1 MRQLVEK
8 VELHDR
14 LNPKIWNEDSTLR
27 EEVGEKLHE
36 IIDQFILELD
46 DSDIP
51 IKVLDAR
58 LVGSNA
64 SFNYTENSDL
74 DVHIIANFNEASC
87 DTNVL
92 SLLYNYFKKNFNDR
106 YDISIHGVPVELYI
120 EDIGSS
126 AVSNGIYSLYR
137 EEWIKF
143 PEPIEIPDIDIMQEY
158 SKYENRYNDIVRSG
172 DAEEADRLI
181 DELYLLRKDS
191 LSTEG
196 EYGVGNLIFKQFRND
211 GYLDNL
217 KQMLIDDTAKELS
230 LEALDGGTEK
240 HEKVDSVGNTLSDGQ
255 LTFFKNSKVVDNNGN
270 LLVVF
275 HGTKDNFTVFKYG
288 HKNKYDSGYLGD
300 GFYFTDNISS
310 AKEYADWKIGY
321 DNNAHVMSAYLNITN
336 PLIIKSK
343 QWATVDLQDALG
355 IDLLSDD
362 QKFNFKVNK
371 DISSKLTEEVKKRGY
386 DGIIY
391 HNDFYDETTFVVF
404 SPNQIK
410 AITNKT
416 PTFNIDINEG
426 EDSLKE
432 SFMKNYKLGENHF
445 WHISSSPNLSNE
457 LRIGEQ
463 GFHLAE
469 SIDTVLGRIDV
480 MKSEV
485 VYLYDIEP
493 IELSTLYIGYDN
505 GNWNAG
511 NIALLLLAAL
521 DTNLVGDIDDICGEP
536 FDASKI
542 KLKDSDFDVIKKNMG
557 TLHRLYKNTAKNSGV
572 KEEEFV
578 EISKLLST
586 MGYNSI
592 KYPNAYEGSNETNS
606 TILLNA
612 PKQIRNIKMIKKI
625 NRKNE
630 ISLLEAKEDKQK
642 LIDHVGKEDAEYFFK
657 LKDSGRLKPPQN
669 DLYYWLKRKPSE
681 LNSYINDVGLTI
693 TKTQQRKLDKQGA
706 DLLYDED
713 GWKVYKINTYDS
725 AKYYGKGTKWCISG
739 NYAGQEEQGQYY
751 FNEYLSRGVNG
762 YYFIINPFGEK
773 WCWLDVDAEFKDAPL
788 WDEEDNGVTNTRSV
802 YMPNNFPEGVI
813 DVLPNAEEFFTFPED
828 IIEEHIANNVLEV
841 DDEVANILN
850 SYDIYLQDFR
860 FHTLYWNTDAHV
872 KYIIGYIPQMEKL
885 IILNGNDSDIERGTF
900 AGDTGLR
907 VIYLPHTIGIIF
919 KWAFDDATNLSDIY
933 TDMDEDEFKRKYKG
947 NVEEDLH
954 DINIHYD
961 TFQEDAVHKIL
972 DEKLNESAYFSSM
985 EGMIEQAADRN
996 PKPEDFFEQPWDD
1009 LVDPNRFFKE
1019 ITSSISKDAIQ
1030 KVDKRINLND
1040 KNNKFYRVLLKFLDA
1055 YKIPAYKRDSYTYDK
1070 LEPATMVEYSNGV
1083 RVPVDGKHTAKLC
1096 SRLGIKLPVRIMM
1109 KESLHESVNSSKIM
1123 DIVDKIIE
1131 NDLRLRIS
1139 NNPPKF
1145 GKPFFILPDGT
1156 FLSGFYLHTNVEEIL
1171 QDISMSFYDDIDFQT
1186 PENYNYSTLLDLG
1199 CVRGRVDK
1207 VENYIQ
1213 LPDDRPTSSQ
1223 IDAIADAIFFAMT
1236 SGGSYIGKSGIFIEA
1251 PDTEQSRFYSFDD
1264 YEPEDIVAKIK
1275 RYYSSGILY
1284 ETLEEEY
1291 LDDNEEFWDYRTK
1304 DINGKIAF
1312 DKTRSETPF
1321 GQRMIELANS
1331 GGTDSRD
1338 RKAFFYEM
1346 TPKEYFQA
1354 CADGFGNSY
1363 QANMNQVND
1372 EIIPHLKEVLTKY
1385 KKMFPVGYLEYTNGN
1400 FGQEGRH
1407 RMFAAGEIFGWDTKQ
1422 PVLIIYDGDRPTIP
1436 THKKEYDPVKS
1447 EISDDELA
1455 DELDFDD
1462 LELLEDLAILEE
1474 DIEAMKPHYPNI
1486 PENRFQSII
1495 ELDPT
1500 YKIGSTNAGT
1510 YGKWLLSL
1518 ANKNGGRVNDEEY
1531 ITDVLKRFEENK
1543 KFLKNKDIM
1552 GFKTIYD
1559 VDDYLSDENNY
1570 KEESA
1575 RQKLRRVQNFV
1586 RKTDLIKDADKVF
1599 DGNDWVIYVPKTYEA
1614 SCKLGRGT
1622 TWCTATTQSDRYY
1635 NMYSGDGPLY
1645 ININKHDPDEK
1656 YQFNFPTEQFMDKND
1671 EEIYVMEFLQNNE
1684 ELLDFYGDEPYIGM
1698 KLREINANNNL
1709 ASFLSDKTTDEKLGE
1724 TVTID
1729 NIDDLNELIDILD
1742 EIPEE
1747 SGKMSSFE
1755 ILVVKNMPKIPSS
1768 AFSSRI
1774 EANMLKIENVGT
1786 IYNSAF
1792 AYCNIGTL
1800 SIYNVDKIDSA
1811 SFYDSDVQEVYL
1823 EDIGTIEKK
1832 AFDGCDFITKLTFN
1846 GHISDIKEN
1855 AFTNYVYGGA
1865 KVIIDGKESV
1875 KDIPNWILK
1884 DGTRV
1889 KDHDLDDIPIKAIL
1903 PLLKGNI

>member
-8 VELHDR
+8 VELHDK
-14 LNPKIWNEDSTLR
+14 LNPKIWNKNNTLR
-27 EEVGEKLHE
+27 EEVNEKLHE
-36 IIDQFILELD
+36 IIDQFILELY

-92 SLLYNYFKKNFNDR
+92 SLLYNYFKKNFNNR
-106 YDISIHGVPVELYI
+106 YDISIHGVPIELYI
-120 EDIGSS
+120 EDVGSS
-126 AVSNGIYSLYR
+126 AVSNGIFSLYKD
-137 EEWIKF
+137 EWIKF
-143 PEPIEIPDIDIMQEY
+143 PEPIEIPDIDITQEY
-158 SKYENRYNDIVRSG
+158 SKYESRYNDIVISG
-172 DAEEADRLI
+172 DVEEADKLI

-191 LSTEG
+191 LSTDG
-196 EYGVGNLIFKQFRND
+196 EYGIGNLIFKQFRND

-217 KQMLIDDTAKELS
+217 KQMLIDNTTKELS
-230 LEALDGGTEK
+230 LE
-240 HEKVDSVGNTLSDGQ
+240 S
-255 LTFFKNSKVVDNNGN
+255 LT
-270 LLVVF
+270 
-275 HGTKDNFTVFKYG
+275 
-288 HKNKYDSGYLGD
+288 
-300 GFYFTDNISS
+300 
-310 AKEYADWKIGY
+310 
-321 DNNAHVMSAYLNITN
+321 
-336 PLIIKSK
+336 
-343 QWATVDLQDALG
+343 
-355 IDLLSDD
+355 
-362 QKFNFKVNK
+362 
-371 DISSKLTEEVKKRGY
+371 
-386 DGIIY
+386 
-391 HNDFYDETTFVVF
+391 
-404 SPNQIK
+404 
-410 AITNKT
+410 
-416 PTFNIDINEG
+416 
-426 EDSLKE
+426 
-432 SFMKNYKLGENHF
+432 
-445 WHISSSPNLSNE
+445 
-457 LRIGEQ
+457 
-463 GFHLAE
+463 
-469 SIDTVLGRIDV
+469 
-480 MKSEV
+480 
-485 VYLYDIEP
+485 
-493 IELSTLYIGYDN
+493 
-505 GNWNAG
+505 
-511 NIALLLLAAL
+511 
-521 DTNLVGDIDDICGEP
+521 
-536 FDASKI
+536 
-542 KLKDSDFDVIKKNMG
+542 
-557 TLHRLYKNTAKNSGV
+557 
-572 KEEEFV
+572 
-578 EISKLLST
+578 
-586 MGYNSI
+586 
-592 KYPNAYEGSNETNS
+592 
-606 TILLNA
+606 
-612 PKQIRNIKMIKKI
+612 
-625 NRKNE
+625 
-630 ISLLEAKEDKQK
+630 EAKEDKQK
-642 LIDHVGKEDAEYFFK
+642 LIDHVGEEDAEYFFK
-657 LKDSGRLKPPQN
+657 LKDSGRLKPPYS

-681 LNSYINDVGLTI
+681 LNNYINDVGLTI
-693 TKTQQRKLDKQGA
+693 TKSQQRKLDKQGA

-751 FNEYLSRGVNG
+751 FNEYLSKGVNG

-828 IIEEHIANNVLEV
+828 IIEEHIANGVLEV
-841 DDEVANILN
+841 DDEVANTLN

-985 EGMIEQAADRN
+985 GGMIEQAADRN
-996 PKPEDFFEQPWDD
+996 PKPEDFFEKPWDA

-1019 ITSSISKDAIQ
+1019 ITNNISKDAIQ
-1030 KVDKRINLND
+1030 KVDRRINLND
-1040 KNNKFYRVLLKFLDA
+1040 KNNKFYKVLLNFLDA

-1096 SRLGIKLPVRIMM
+1096 SRLGIKLPVRIIM

-1123 DIVDKIIE
+1123 DIVNKIIE

-1156 FLSGFYLHTNVEEIL
+1156 FLSGFYAHTNVEEIL
-1171 QDISMSFYDDIDFQT
+1171 QDISLSFYDDIDFQT

-1199 CVRGRVDK
+1199 CVRGRIDK

-1284 ETLEEEY
+1284 ETYQESVDRTVYNALYAFPKYVEKYGRGSALFELKYKYNLQDDELVWIINKLIDSGKIDMFTRDNYISQLGLEDYEEDIKKVIEEDSKGDWGYHYGDLGNKSDRRGNFGGRNSGGFGTGTYFVGTPISQRDDGGFYKNRPEHKVDFSKYHLFRPRTNEEAYRLHDALLAFNNMEPDFKEEPPSWDEVLAEFEKMSNEYWAPLDNLDDETPSTPVKLNTKPLLQYIRKYINYYPYKITKDDNLMGIAQDIEKELIKEASSFEKSLHNLSSALHYYDEDKLRKIVVAALKDKSDKAPSTLIMQALGYDGIDVRHLNHDAQGLAGLDNFGFGSVIYDLKESIADDKTDSNGKTLSDSQIAYFKDSKVRDSSGRLLPVYHGTKDDFTVFKHGHMNRKDVGYLGDGFYFTDDIDSANSYSKWKRGNDYNSHTMEVYLNITNPIVLEHNQWATADLQDFLGLDLLTDDQKFDFTVNQEISNKLTEEVRKRGYDGIIYHNDFYDETIYVVYNSNQIKSVTNETPTSSDDINESVLEEE
-1291 LDDNEEFWDYRTK
+1291 NEETETV
-1304 DINGKIAF
+1304 DIDI
-1312 DKTRSETPF
+1312 
-1321 GQRMIELANS
+1321 
-1331 GGTDSRD
+1331 
-1338 RKAFFYEM
+1338 
-1346 TPKEYFQA
+1346 
-1354 CADGFGNSY
+1354 
-1363 QANMNQVND
+1363 
-1372 EIIPHLKEVLTKY
+1372 
-1385 KKMFPVGYLEYTNGN
+1385 
-1400 FGQEGRH
+1400 
-1407 RMFAAGEIFGWDTKQ
+1407 
-1422 PVLIIYDGDRPTIP
+1422 
-1436 THKKEYDPVKS
+1436 
-1447 EISDDELA
+1447 
-1455 DELDFDD
+1455 DD

-1656 YQFNFPTEQFMDKND
+1656 YQFHFPTEQFMDKND
-1671 EEIYVMEFLQNNE
+1671 EEIDVMEFLQNNE

-1729 NIDDLNELIDILD
+1729 NIDDLNELIDILG

-1755 ILVVKNMPKIPSS
+1755 ILVIKNVPKIPNS
-1768 AFSSRI
+1768 AFSRGI

-1855 AFTNYVYGGA
+1855 AFTNYVYGGS

-1889 KDHDLDDIPIKAIL
+1889 KDHDLDDIPINVIL

>member
-8 VELHDR
+8 VELHDK
-14 LNPKIWNEDSTLR
+14 LNPKIWNEDGTLR
-27 EEVGEKLHE
+27 KEVEEKLHE

-58 LVGSNA
+58 IVGSNA
-64 SFNYTENSDL
+64 SFNYAENSDL
-74 DVHIIANFNEASC
+74 DIHIIANFNEASC

-92 SLLYNYFKKNFNDR
+92 SLLYNYFKKNFNNI
-106 YDISIHGVPVELYI
+106 YNISIHGVPIELYI
-120 EDIGSS
+120 EDVGSS
-126 AVSNGIYSLYR
+126 AVSNGIFSLYKN
-137 EEWIKF
+137 EWIKF
-143 PEPIEIPDIDIMQEY
+143 PEPIEIPDIDITQEY
-158 SKYENRYNDIVRSG
+158 AKYESKYNNIINSG
-172 DAEEADRLI
+172 DAEEADKLI

-217 KQMLIDDTAKELS
+217 KQLLVDNTAKELS
-230 LEALDGGTEK
+230 LEALSESSNPEIFYRITVINPDGKEAGLFRGLNNLMDDLWDRSLEDDDA
-240 HEKVDSVGNTLSDGQ
+240 EEAWEEINEPLSI
-255 LTFFKNSKVVDNNGN
+255 LNEYTKNP
-270 LLVVF
+270 
-275 HGTKDNFTVFKYG
+275 DNFPQNTNAIFAYKENTFNKFEQQFEDLKYG
-288 HKNKYDSGYLGD
+288 L
-300 GFYFTDNISS
+300 
-310 AKEYADWKIGY
+310 
-321 DNNAHVMSAYLNITN
+321 
-336 PLIIKSK
+336 
-343 QWATVDLQDALG
+343 
-355 IDLLSDD
+355 
-362 QKFNFKVNK
+362 
-371 DISSKLTEEVKKRGY
+371 
-386 DGIIY
+386 
-391 HNDFYDETTFVVF
+391 
-404 SPNQIK
+404 
-410 AITNKT
+410 
-416 PTFNIDINEG
+416 
-426 EDSLKE
+426 
-432 SFMKNYKLGENHF
+432 
-445 WHISSSPNLSNE
+445 
-457 LRIGEQ
+457 
-463 GFHLAE
+463 
-469 SIDTVLGRIDV
+469 
-480 MKSEV
+480 
-485 VYLYDIEP
+485 
-493 IELSTLYIGYDN
+493 
-505 GNWNAG
+505 
-511 NIALLLLAAL
+511 
-521 DTNLVGDIDDICGEP
+521 NLVGWNLKITKIYRPDKIIYEDDDQIAYDP
-536 FDASKI
+536 KTTS
-542 KLKDSDFDVIKKNMG
+542 V
-557 TLHRLYKNTAKNSGV
+557 
-572 KEEEFV
+572 V
-578 EISKLLST
+578 EW
-586 MGYNSI
+586 
-592 KYPNAYEGSNETNS
+592 
-606 TILLNA
+606 LN
-612 PKQIRNIKMIKKI
+612 
-625 NRKNE
+625 
-630 ISLLEAKEDKQK
+630 EAKEDKQK

-657 LKDSGRLKPPQN
+657 LKDSGRLKPPYN

-681 LNSYINDVGLTI
+681 LNNYINDVGLTI
-693 TKTQQRKLDKQGA
+693 TKSQQRKLDKQGA

-751 FNEYLSRGVNG
+751 FNEYLSKGVNG

-813 DVLPNAEEFFTFPED
+813 GVLPNAEEFFTFPED
-828 IIEEHIANNVLEV
+828 IIEEHIANDVLEV
-841 DDEVANILN
+841 DDEVVNILN

-860 FHTLYWNTDAHV
+860 FRTLYWNTDAHV

-907 VIYLPHTIGIIF
+907 VIYLPYTIGVIF
-919 KWAFDDATNLSDIY
+919 KGAFDDATNLSDIY

-947 NVEEDLH
+947 NIEEDLR

-972 DEKLNESAYFSSM
+972 YEKLNESAYFSSM

-996 PKPEDFFEQPWDD
+996 PKPEDFFEQPWDA

-1019 ITSSISKDAIQ
+1019 ITNNISKDATQ
-1030 KVDKRINLND
+1030 KVDRRINLND
-1040 KNNKFYRVLLKFLDA
+1040 KNNKFYKVLLNFLDA

-1096 SRLGIKLPVRIMM
+1096 SRLGIKLPVRIIM
-1109 KESLHESVNSSKIM
+1109 KESLHESVNTSKVM
-1123 DIVDKIIE
+1123 NIVDKIIE

-1156 FLSGFYLHTNVEEIL
+1156 FLSGFYAHTNVEEIL
-1171 QDISMSFYDDIDFQT
+1171 QDIGLSFYDDIDFQT

-1304 DINGKIAF
+1304 DISGKIAF

-1346 TPKEYFQA
+1346 SPKEYFQA

-1363 QANMNQVND
+1363 QANINQVND

-1500 YKIGSTNAGT
+1500 YKSGSANAGT

-1518 ANKNGGRVNDEEY
+1518 ANRNGGRVDDEEY
-1531 ITDVLKRFEENK
+1531 ITDVLTKFEDNK
-1543 KFLKNKDIM
+1543 KFLKEKDTM
-1552 GFKTIYD
+1552 KFKTIYD
-1559 VDDYLSDENNY
+1559 VDDYLNDEDSY

-1575 RQKLRRVQNFV
+1575 RQKLRRTQKDV
-1586 RKTDLIKDADKVF
+1586 RAYDLEKGADKVF
-1599 DGNDWVIYVPKTYEA
+1599 DGDDWMVYKI
-1614 SCKLGRGT
+1614 GR
-1622 TWCTATTQSDRYY
+1622 A
-1635 NMYSGDGPLY
+1635 
-1645 ININKHDPDEK
+1645 H
-1656 YQFNFPTEQFMDKND
+1656 
-1671 EEIYVMEFLQNNE
+1671 V
-1684 ELLDFYGDEPYIGM
+1684 
-1698 KLREINANNNL
+1698 
-1709 ASFLSDKTTDEKLGE
+1709 
-1724 TVTID
+1724 
-1729 NIDDLNELIDILD
+1729 
-1742 EIPEE
+1742 
-1747 SGKMSSFE
+1747 
-1755 ILVVKNMPKIPSS
+1755 
-1768 AFSSRI
+1768 
-1774 EANMLKIENVGT
+1774 
-1786 IYNSAF
+1786 
-1792 AYCNIGTL
+1792 
-1800 SIYNVDKIDSA
+1800 
-1811 SFYDSDVQEVYL
+1811 
-1823 EDIGTIEKK
+1823 
-1832 AFDGCDFITKLTFN
+1832 
-1846 GHISDIKEN
+1846 
-1855 AFTNYVYGGA
+1855 
-1865 KVIIDGKESV
+1865 
-1875 KDIPNWILK
+1875 
-1884 DGTRV
+1884 
-1889 KDHDLDDIPIKAIL
+1889 
-1903 PLLKGNI
+1903 

>member
-8 VELHDR
+8 VELHDK
-14 LNPKIWNEDSTLR
+14 LNPKIWNEDGTLR
-27 EEVGEKLHE
+27 KEVEEKLHE

-74 DVHIIANFNEASC
+74 DVHIIANFNDASC

-120 EDIGSS
+120 EDVGSS
-126 AVSNGIYSLYR
+126 AVSNGIFSLYKN
-137 EEWIKF
+137 EWIKF
-143 PEPIEIPDIDIMQEY
+143 PEPIEIPDIDITQEY
-158 SKYENRYNDIVRSG
+158 AKYESKYNNIINSG
-172 DAEEADRLI
+172 DAKEADNLI

-191 LSTEG
+191 LATEG

-217 KQMLIDDTAKELS
+217 KQLLVDNTAKELS
-230 LEALDGGTEK
+230 LEAL
-240 HEKVDSVGNTLSDGQ
+240 S
-255 LTFFKNSKVVDNNGN
+255 
-270 LLVVF
+270 
-275 HGTKDNFTVFKYG
+275 
-288 HKNKYDSGYLGD
+288 
-300 GFYFTDNISS
+300 
-310 AKEYADWKIGY
+310 
-321 DNNAHVMSAYLNITN
+321 
-336 PLIIKSK
+336 
-343 QWATVDLQDALG
+343 
-355 IDLLSDD
+355 
-362 QKFNFKVNK
+362 
-371 DISSKLTEEVKKRGY
+371 
-386 DGIIY
+386 
-391 HNDFYDETTFVVF
+391 
-404 SPNQIK
+404 
-410 AITNKT
+410 
-416 PTFNIDINEG
+416 
-426 EDSLKE
+426 E
-432 SFMKNYKLGENHF
+432 SFMQNYTLGENHF
-445 WHISSSPNLSNE
+445 WHISTSPNLEKE

-463 GFHLAE
+463 GFHIAE
-469 SIDTVLGRIDV
+469 SIRTIIDRIDV
-480 MKSEV
+480 ISSDI
-485 VYLYDIEP
+485 VYLYDVEPAQLSPLFIE
-493 IELSTLYIGYDN
+493 YDN

-511 NIALLLLAAL
+511 NISLLLLAYL
-521 DTNLVGDIDDICGEP
+521 NKELVKDIDDICGE
-536 FDASKI
+536 
-542 KLKDSDFDVIKKNMG
+542 DFDKNKIHLKNSDLDVISKNKDLL
-557 TLHRLYKNTAKNSGV
+557 TKLYNNTAKHSEQ
-572 KEEEFV
+572 KENEFIQ
-578 EISKLLST
+578 ISNILNM
-586 MGYNSI
+586 MGYDSI
-592 KYPNAYEGSNETNS
+592 EYINAFEGKQTHSI
-606 TILLNA
+606 ILLNA
-612 PKQIRNIKMIKKI
+612 PQQVKNIKMVKEADRKKGLFLLEAKEDKQKLIDFVGNDYTELFFDLKNRGRLKSPKNDIYYWLKRKPQELRDFLLDMNQTISNSEQRRREKSGATLLYNKDGWKIYKIDTYDSAKYYGKGTRWCISGNYPGSESRGEYYFEEYKDRGVEDYYFIISPDNHKWCYLDAHDDFEDSVLWDEEDSGIYNIYDGTIPNMPKDAMEILPNFDKHLVSDGPIIKIIEDIKKNNGTLIVDREI
-625 NRKNE
+625 NNFLDSAGGAEKRLLSGVVKKIKFLANVGNISITAFHHPYVEKIFIEDGISHINIGTFSDCKNLNYIRLPKTLKE
-630 ISLLEAKEDKQK
+630 IGYKAFGECKSLSKIHIPSSVEYIDAYAFIGCDNLTITCDCTEEYAERQFSNFWNVYKKGTLIPVIYNSQENSSPAKLNEAKEDKQK

-657 LKDSGRLKPPQN
+657 LKDSGRLKPPYN

-681 LNSYINDVGLTI
+681 LNNYINDVGLTI
-693 TKTQQRKLDKQGA
+693 TKSQQRKLDKQGA

-751 FNEYLSRGVNG
+751 FNEYLSKGVNG

-828 IIEEHIANNVLEV
+828 IIEEHIANDVLEV
-841 DDEVANILN
+841 DDEVVNILN

-860 FHTLYWNTDAHV
+860 FHTLYWNTEAHV
-872 KYIIGYIPQMEKL
+872 KSIIGYIPQMEKL
-885 IILNGNDSDIERGTF
+885 IILNGNDSDIVRGTF

-907 VIYLPHTIGIIF
+907 VIYLPHTIEIIYM
-919 KWAFDDATNLSDIY
+919 WAFDDATNLSDIY

-947 NVEEDLH
+947 NIEEDLR

-972 DEKLNESAYFSSM
+972 YEKLNESAYFSSM

-996 PKPEDFFEQPWDD
+996 PKPEDFFEQPWDA

-1019 ITSSISKDAIQ
+1019 ITSNISQDAIK

-1040 KNNKFYRVLLKFLDA
+1040 KNNKFYNVLLKFLDA

-1096 SRLGIKLPVRIMM
+1096 SRLGIKLPVRIIM
-1109 KESLHESVNSSKIM
+1109 KESLNESANTSKIM
-1123 DIVDKIIE
+1123 GIVDKIIE

-1156 FLSGFYLHTNVEEIL
+1156 FLSGFYAHTNVEEIL
-1171 QDISMSFYDDIDFQT
+1171 QDIGLSFYDDIDFQT

-1199 CVRGRVDK
+1199 CIRGRVDK

-1264 YEPEDIVAKIK
+1264 YEPEDIVEKIK

-1284 ETLEEEY
+1284 ETLGEEY
-1291 LDDNEEFWDYRTK
+1291 LDDEEKFWDYRTK
-1304 DINGKIAF
+1304 DISGKIAF

-1346 TPKEYFQA
+1346 SPKEYFQA

-1363 QANMNQVND
+1363 QANINQVND

-1447 EISDDELA
+1447 EISDDELE

-1462 LELLEDLAILEE
+1462 LELLAG
-1474 DIEAMKPHYPNI
+1474 
-1486 PENRFQSII
+1486 
-1495 ELDPT
+1495 LDDFGF
-1500 YKIGSTNAGT
+1500 GS
-1510 YGKWLLSL
+1510 
-1518 ANKNGGRVNDEEY
+1518 V
-1531 ITDVLKRFEENK
+1531 
-1543 KFLKNKDIM
+1543 
-1552 GFKTIYD
+1552 IYD
-1559 VDDYLSDENNY
+1559 LKESIADDKTDSNGKTLSDSQIAYFKDSKVRDSSGRLLHVYHGTKDDFTVFKHGHMNRKDSGY
-1570 KEESA
+1570 LGDGFYFTDDMDSA
-1575 RQKLRRVQNFV
+1575 NSYSKWKR
-1586 RKTDLIKDADKVF
+1586 
-1599 DGNDWVIYVPKTYEA
+1599 GND
-1614 SCKLGRGT
+1614 
-1622 TWCTATTQSDRYY
+1622 
-1635 NMYSGDGPLY
+1635 
-1645 ININKHDPDEK
+1645 
-1656 YQFNFPTEQFMDKND
+1656 
-1671 EEIYVMEFLQNNE
+1671 
-1684 ELLDFYGDEPYIGM
+1684 
-1698 KLREINANNNL
+1698 
-1709 ASFLSDKTTDEKLGE
+1709 
-1724 TVTID
+1724 
-1729 NIDDLNELIDILD
+1729 
-1742 EIPEE
+1742 
-1747 SGKMSSFE
+1747 
-1755 ILVVKNMPKIPSS
+1755 
-1768 AFSSRI
+1768 
-1774 EANMLKIENVGT
+1774 
-1786 IYNSAF
+1786 YNSH
-1792 AYCNIGTL
+1792 TM
-1800 SIYNVDKIDSA
+1800 
-1811 SFYDSDVQEVYL
+1811 EVYL
-1823 EDIGTIEKK
+1823 NITNPLVLEHNQWATADLQDFLGLDLLTDDQK
-1832 AFDGCDFITKLTFN
+1832 FDFKVNQEISNKLTEEVRKRGYDGIIYHNDFYDETIYVVYN
-1846 GHISDIKEN
+1846 SNQIKSVTNETPTASDDIN
-1855 AFTNYVYGGA
+1855 
-1865 KVIIDGKESV
+1865 ESV
-1875 KDIPNWILK
+1875 LEEGVGQNQDNSSH
-1884 DGTRV
+1884 T
-1889 KDHDLDDIPIKAIL
+1889 
-1903 PLLKGNI
+1903 